1 MHRHCRSSS
10 LARTW
15 STLRAR
21 IRRLQHASP
30 VTSPID
36 ATAVNVPLRFIATKS
51 HRAMSTATPAPE
63 LQEPHILRK
72 SVIASANW
80 VSLKKI
86 EWVDPRGV
94 ARSWETAERTTRSG
108 DCDAVAILALLKGG
122 SKPTET
128 VLTLQYRP
136 PVDKLCVELP
146 AGLIDKGE
154 TAEEAAVR
162 ELKEET
168 GYHGNVVR
176 TTGIQVNDPGLTNAN
191 MKLCILDVDRTLPDN
206 RHPVATPEDGEFID
220 RRLVPVRELL
230 AKLEAFQQEGLA
242 VDARLMHLAIGL
254 NLSGFLTDTADGSS

>member
-1 MHRHCRSSS
+1 
-10 LARTW
+10 
-15 STLRAR
+15 
-21 IRRLQHASP
+21 
-30 VTSPID
+30 
-36 ATAVNVPLRFIATKS
+36 
-51 HRAMSTATPAPE
+51 MSTEVPAPE

-94 ARSWETAERTTRSG
+94 TRSWETAERTTRSG
-108 DCDAVAILALLKGG
+108 DCDGKNYLLDSVAILALLKGG

-168 GYHGNVVR
+168 GYRGNVVR
-176 TTGIQVNDPGLTNAN
+176 TTGIQFNDPGLTNAN
-191 MKLCILDVDRTLPDN
+191 MKLCILDVDRSLLEN
-206 RHPVATPEDGEFID
+206 QHPVATPEDGEFID

-242 VDARLMHLAIGL
+242 VDARLMHLAIGM
-254 NLSGFLTDTADGSS
+254 NLSGFLTDTDDSSS

>member
-1 MHRHCRSSS
+1 
-10 LARTW
+10 
-15 STLRAR
+15 
-21 IRRLQHASP
+21 
-30 VTSPID
+30 
-36 ATAVNVPLRFIATKS
+36 
-51 HRAMSTATPAPE
+51 MSTEIPVSE

-94 ARSWETAERTTRSG
+94 TRSWETAERTTRS
-108 DCDAVAILALLKGG
+108 AVAILALLKGG

-191 MKLCILDVDRTLPDN
+191 MKLCILDVDRTLPEN
-206 RHPVATPEDGEFID
+206 MHPVATPEDGEFID

-230 AKLEAFQQEGLA
+230 AKLEGACWRKA
-242 VDARLMHLAIGL
+242 S
-254 NLSGFLTDTADGSS
+254 LSTRV